1 VDAVAEA
8 EGAVAPK
15 ERSPGFADLSP
26 ADRWVAIAIAIAC
39 AAAALSHFGVNARG
53 LISVAF
59 VVALVVLAAVDLR
72 YRVIPNRV
80 VAPAAA
86 AILLAQL
93 AFFPGDAVEW
103 ILAGLGAGLIMLL
116 PALVKPGSV
125 GIGDAKLCVLL
136 GVGLGQA
143 VLGALLIGS
152 LAAVPAALAILIRKG
167 TDARKEAIPLGPFL
181 AFGGVVALLLA
192 GSL

>member
-1 VDAVAEA
+1 M
-8 EGAVAPK
+8 
-15 ERSPGFADLSP
+15 L
-26 ADRWVAIAIAIAC
+26 

-59 VVALVVLAAVDLR
+59 VVALVVLAAIDLR
-72 YRVIPNRV
+72 YRVIPNRL

-116 PALVKPGSV
+116 PALKLDWSGS
-125 GIGDAKLCVLL
+125 
-136 GVGLGQA
+136 
-143 VLGALLIGS
+143 
-152 LAAVPAALAILIRKG
+152 G
-167 TDARKEAIPLGPFL
+167 TRSCASCWGWDSARRCSAPC
-181 AFGGVVALLLA
+181 
-192 GSL
+192 